1 MIVFAGLTRIG
12 SNLLRRIQRS
22 RLNRAMEAL
31 SPETRKD
38 IGWPAPDDWNDKPAR
53 LRDEMR
59 LGGRTN

>member
-1 MIVFAGLTRIG
+1 MIVFAGLTRVG
-12 SNLLRRIQRS
+12 SNLARRFQRI

-38 IGWPAPDDWNDKPAR
+38 IGWPAPDDRNEKPAR

-59 LGGRTN
+59 FGARTN